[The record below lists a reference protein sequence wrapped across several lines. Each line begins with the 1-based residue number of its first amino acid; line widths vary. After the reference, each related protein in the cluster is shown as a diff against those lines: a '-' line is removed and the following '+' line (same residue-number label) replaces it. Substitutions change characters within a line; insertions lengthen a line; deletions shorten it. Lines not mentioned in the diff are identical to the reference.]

1 MLGTTSIL
9 YVCLNASASHD
20 NHENHGTGV
29 VPASAIDGIG
39 RLIKIWASTKLVIDC
54 LFAIG

>member
-1 MLGTTSIL
+1 MLGATSIL

-39 RLIKIWASTKLVIDC
+39 RLIKIWLPQNW
-54 LFAIG
+54 